1 MDTPQIDD
9 LLIFAGQLST
19 AMLAIAG
26 VLMIVDK
33 IMFKRM
39 RRDIEGIQKEL
50 HPNGGTSLRD
60 AINRLEDTTNEVKND
75 FRDITI
81 KLDNHID
88 WHMDQ

>member
-33 IMFKRM
+33 IMFRRM

-50 HPNGGTSLRD
+50 HPNSGTSLRD
-60 AINRLEDTTNEVKND
+60 AINRLEETTNEIKND
-75 FRDITI
+75 FRDINI